1 MVPLS
6 PFVIST
12 NVYEVFIAEKTYIVT
27 FLLFIVYKWAIW
39 HISLKICPISAFW
52 ERRKWLFILFVISY
66 KQIHML
72 KTNKMKDFSHE
83 MYGGGKIS
91 CDINHIFILEKV
103 LVFISSAVSH
113 EVSLSKKNISGDK
126 FGCLSFCHKSFFNVA
141 YLKLKICKWWKWPNC
156 TTRAPAISKV
166 LVLLIISFP

>member
-39 HISLKICPISAFW
+39 HISLKNCPVSAFW

-83 MYGGGKIS
+83 MYAWSLRCWVLFQKLMTLM
-91 CDINHIFILEKV
+91 DIFDY
-103 LVFISSAVSH
+103 F
-113 EVSLSKKNISGDK
+113 SLNINQFSIK
-126 FGCLSFCHKSFFNVA
+126 F
-141 YLKLKICKWWKWPNC
+141 YLQKAETWLFSNI
-156 TTRAPAISKV
+156 
-166 LVLLIISFP
+166 